1 MVHPRI
7 QELQDKFSQD
17 WEVYMVLAAEPPL
30 ATYVELDT
38 ICNTEDLHN
47 MLEIMEA
54 KATYIEV
61 GRIIAEQNRPK

>member
-1 MVHPRI
+1 
-7 QELQDKFSQD
+7 
-17 WEVYMVLAAEPPL
+17 MVLTAEPPL

-38 ICNTEDLHN
+38 VCNTEDLHN

-61 GRIIAEQNRPK
+61 GRLIAEQNKPK